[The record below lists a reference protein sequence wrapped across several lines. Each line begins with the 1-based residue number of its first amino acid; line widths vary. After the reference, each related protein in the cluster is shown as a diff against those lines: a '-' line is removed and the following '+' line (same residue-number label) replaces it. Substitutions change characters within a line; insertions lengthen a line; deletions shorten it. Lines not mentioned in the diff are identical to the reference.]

1 MHHTITDL
9 LICCYTVSD
18 TVTNTITNTLTMR
31 ICMPYV
37 TQVKLDALPPSASY
51 HRGAS
56 TDDEETT
63 QLDGKKPVS
72 AH

>member
-1 MHHTITDL
+1 MHADTQVKLNAWQL
-9 LICCYTVSD
+9 LTSGLHV
-18 TVTNTITNTLTMR
+18 NA
-31 ICMPYV
+31 
-37 TQVKLDALPPSASY
+37 QVKLDALPPSASY

-56 TDDEETT
+56 NDDEETT